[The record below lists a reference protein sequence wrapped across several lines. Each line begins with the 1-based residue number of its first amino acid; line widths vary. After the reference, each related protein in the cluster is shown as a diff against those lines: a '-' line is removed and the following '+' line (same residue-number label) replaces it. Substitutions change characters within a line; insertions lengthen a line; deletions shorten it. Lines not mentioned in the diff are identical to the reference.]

1 MKFRVVLL
9 LFFFIKLNFFY
20 GQTTKIKCCKN
31 YNLKAVFITGKKNTI
46 AENKSYIYL
55 NTKAKTGKCYTSCN
69 LMEFNFKSKKSTFN
83 FIEIKPDK
91 LPCPD
96 NLVGLEEDLKE
107 NLNKVNSIKV
117 VKKQLIFFNN
127 TDTLL
132 IFNE

>member
-20 GQTTKIKCCKN
+20 GQTAKIKCCKN
-31 YNLKAVFITGKKNTI
+31 YNLKSVFIGGQKNAI
-46 AENKSYIYL
+46 PENKSYINL
-55 NTKAKTGKCYTSCN
+55 NTKSKSGKCFTSCN
-69 LMEFNFKSKKSTFN
+69 FIEFNFKSKKSTFN

-107 NLNKVNSIKV
+107 NLNKVNSVKV
-117 VKKQLIFFNN
+117 IKKQLIFLNN
-127 TDTLL
+127 SDTLL